1 MTRSRDNVPRWLDRL
16 LVVGLAAVLAVCALA
31 LYVVAA
37 SSPANATDG
46 CVGNPDYCSPP
57 EETAPTWPNTTEPN
71 PSTSSSPPSSGPST
85 TSPSSQPTSTAPSP
99 TSSSSA
105 PTTSTAPSSTV
116 SVVPPPVPPTT
127 CAPDADGRAFGPD
140 CTIDPCV
147 IHDLGYW
154 SDDYQGDHLPGG
166 DHGYTRYHAW
176 NCTVPTVPPT
186 SVSPNLPV
194 TGGNGT
200 TLSFV
205 ALGLLSAGTALVAAS
220 RRRPA

>member
-16 LVVGLAAVLAVCALA
+16 LVAGLAAVLAVCALA

-46 CVGNPDYCSPP
+46 CVGNPDYCEP
-57 EETAPTWPNTTEPN
+57 EETDPTWPNTTEPN

-85 TSPSSQPTSTAPSP
+85 TSPASQPTSTTTSP

-105 PTTSTAPSSTV
+105 PTTSTQPSSTV
-116 SVVPPPVPPTT
+116 SVAPPPVPPTT
-127 CAPDADGRAFGPD
+127 CAPDPDRTFGPD

-147 IHDLGYW
+147 IDTLGYW
-154 SDDYQGDHLPGG
+154 SDDYAGGHLAGG

-176 NCTVPTVPPT
+176 HCTVPTTAPT
-186 SVSPNLPV
+186 GPTTHLPV
-194 TGGNGT
+194 TGSNGST
-200 TLSFV
+200 MSLV
-205 ALGLLSAGTALVAAS
+205 ALGLLAAGTALVAAS
-220 RRRPA
+220 RRRHA